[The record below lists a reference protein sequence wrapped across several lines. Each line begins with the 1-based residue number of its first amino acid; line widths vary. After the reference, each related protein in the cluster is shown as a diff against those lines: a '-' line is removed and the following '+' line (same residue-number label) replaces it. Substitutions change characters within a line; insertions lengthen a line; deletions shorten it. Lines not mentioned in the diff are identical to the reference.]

1 MGLAY
6 CDGSEVAVS
15 AGLDDRF
22 ARTPLRP
29 DALIPSG
36 SVTKPWTTVAMLQ
49 MVDQGRVELTTPAYT
64 VVDPGLQK
72 LGPVPGKQLTMSA
85 LWGHNPQMSR
95 ITIAD
100 LMGHSSGIHEYPG
113 SLEYNALAGNEYGPL
128 ELIDMT
134 DKSLLCS
141 EVPCQKSYSSI
152 NYVLLGLA
160 MVHLTGAT
168 TWMDW
173 DQLSVIPQNRRQD
186 YNATTFLKMGTCA
199 HHGNVAHQYAN
210 YLTVHPEKNEYMWYD
225 ISDRSCLNGW

>member
-6 CDGSEVAVS
+6 CDGSEVALS

-100 LMGHSSGIHEYPG
+100 LMGHSSGEG
-113 SLEYNALAGNEYGPL
+113 
-128 ELIDMT
+128 T
-134 DKSLLCS
+134 
-141 EVPCQKSYSSI
+141 
-152 NYVLLGLA
+152 
-160 MVHLTGAT
+160 
-168 TWMDW
+168 
-173 DQLSVIPQNRRQD
+173 
-186 YNATTFLKMGTCA
+186 GTCQLRPVDA
-199 HHGNVAHQYAN
+199 RASQRRVRRYHRNV
-210 YLTVHPEKNEYMWYD
+210 
-225 ISDRSCLNGW
+225 